1 MTKKLYT
8 FVAQT
13 ISQIFNY
20 NLQMKLKLFFILIVF
35 FITIKSQ
42 SKNDLNSEEKEYISK
57 FIYPIKTFNPD
68 EKDDRD
74 LLILNKLIGNSNIV
88 GLGEATHGSSEVY
101 QMKYRIS
108 EYLIAH
114 KNFNVFS
121 LEANM
126 PESFLMNQYIQ
137 DEKGDPKD
145 ILKGMYFWLWQTEE
159 TLSFVEWLKK
169 YNKEHH
175 SQVFFDGFDMQFVEG
190 AVNQIRKIYQEN
202 HLPEQEI
209 NDLETA
215 LKENNR
221 GFRTYSKKSQ
231 KIILEYLTLIQ
242 QQSSAIKNTEEKAR
256 FLQNVNIVRQY
267 TELKF
272 IKRDRFMAE
281 NVKWMKENY
290 QNSKVI
296 VSAHNYHVAKL
307 KSDRMGYWIN
317 DMYGNDFVNFG
328 FAFYEGTYSASIDRK
343 LGTYN
348 AEKARPGSLEYKLNT
363 LDIPL
368 FILDLKAIKKDNNKL
383 GQWILED
390 IPFRKTG
397 SGTDKN
403 EFLKTNVANSFDYLI
418 FINKSTNS
426 KLLKGNS
433 K

>member
-1 MTKKLYT
+1 
-8 FVAQT
+8 
-13 ISQIFNY
+13 
-20 NLQMKLKLFFILIVF
+20 MKLKLSCILIVF
-35 FITIKSQ
+35 FIIIKAQ

-57 FIYPIKTFNPD
+57 FIYPIKTLNPD
-68 EKDDRD
+68 ERD
-74 LLILNKLIGNSNIV
+74 NSDLQVLNKLIGNSTIV

-101 QMKYRIS
+101 QMKSRIS
-108 EYLIAH
+108 EYLIAN

-137 DEKGDPKD
+137 EGKGNPKD

-169 YNKEHH
+169 YNENHNSK
-175 SQVFFDGFDMQFVEG
+175 VFFDGFDMQFEKG
-190 AVNQIRKIYQEN
+190 AVDQIRKTYQEN

-215 LKENNR
+215 IKENNR

-231 KIILEYLTLIQ
+231 KIISEYLFLIKQ
-242 QQSSAIKNTEEKAR
+242 KNVSIKNPEEKSR
-256 FLQNVNIVRQY
+256 FLQNVDIIRQY
-267 TELKF
+267 IQLSF
-272 IKRDRFMAE
+272 IKRDKFMAE
-281 NVKWMKENY
+281 NVKWLKDNY
-290 QNSKVI
+290 LNSKVI
-296 VSAHNYHVAKL
+296 VSAHNYHIAKL

-317 DMYGNDFVNFG
+317 EMYDKDFVNFG
-328 FAFYEGTYSASIDRK
+328 FAFYEGTYSASIDGR

-348 AEKARPGSLEYKLNT
+348 SEKAGPRTLEYKLNS
-363 LDIPL
+363 LDIPI
-368 FILDLKAIKKDNNKL
+368 FILDLKAIKKDGNKL
-383 GQWILED
+383 GHWILDD
-390 IPFRKTG
+390 ILFRKTG

-403 EFLKTNVANSFDYLI
+403 EFIKTNVANSFDYLI

-426 KLLKGNS
+426 KLLIGKS